1 MIAGS
6 GLWLSP
12 RPLVLASGSITRRDM
27 LSAAGIPVETVKP
40 SVDERAVEAPLLAAG
55 EAPARIARALAVAK
69 ASAVSA
75 LQPDRLVLG
84 ADQTLAC
91 AGEAFHKPADRAA
104 AARQI
109 AALAGHE
116 HDLHSAFALVRGGE
130 VLAEGHQ
137 TARLTMRPLTPAFI
151 ESYLDT
157 VGAAVLSSVGG
168 YQIEGLGAQLF
179 ERIEGDHFTILGLP
193 LLPVLAALRDLSV
206 LAR

>member
-6 GLWLSP
+6 DLWLP
-12 RPLVLASGSITRRDM
+12 PQALVLASGSITRRDM
-27 LSAAGIPVETVKP
+27 LMAAGVPVETVKP
-40 SVDERAVEAPLLAAG
+40 AVDERAVEAPLLASG
-55 EAPARIARALAVAK
+55 ESPARIALALAVAK

-75 LQPDRLVLG
+75 QQPDRLVLG

-104 AARQI
+104 AGRQI
-109 AALAGHE
+109 AALAGCDHE
-116 HDLHSAFALVRGGE
+116 LHSAFALVRAGE
-130 VLAEGHQ
+130 LLAKGHQ
-137 TARLTMRPLTPAFI
+137 TARLTMRPLTPGFI
-151 ESYLDT
+151 DAYLDA
-157 VGAAVLSSVGG
+157 VGGTALSSVGG

-193 LLPVLAALRDLSV
+193 LLLVLAALRDLSV

>member
-6 GLWLSP
+6 GLWLSQQ
-12 RPLVLASGSITRRDM
+12 PLVLASGSLTRRAM
-27 LSAAGIPVETVKP
+27 LMAAGVPVETVKP
-40 SVDERAVEAPLLAAG
+40 TVDERALEAPLLAAG
-55 EAPARIARALAVAK
+55 ESPARIALALAIAK
-69 ASAVSA
+69 ASAASV

-91 AGEAFHKPADRAA
+91 AGEAFHKPADHAA

-109 AALAGHE
+109 ASLAGRDHE
-116 HDLHSAFALVRGGE
+116 LHSAFALLRGGK

-151 ESYLDT
+151 DAYLDA
-157 VGAAVLSSVGG
+157 VGAAALASVGG

-193 LLPVLAALRDLSV
+193 LLPVLAALRNLSV

>member
-1 MIAGS
+1 MMAGS
-6 GLWLSP
+6 RLWIAP
-12 RPLVLASGSITRRDM
+12 RPLVLASGSLTRRDTLM
-27 LSAAGIPVETVKP
+27 AAGVPVETVKP
-40 SVDERAVEAPLLAAG
+40 AVDERAVEAPLLAAG
-55 EAPARIARALAVAK
+55 ESPARIALALAVAK

-75 LQPDRLVLG
+75 LHPDRLVLG

-109 AALAGHE
+109 AALAGRDHE
-116 HDLHSAFALVRGGE
+116 LHSAFALVRGGE
-130 VLAEGHQ
+130 LLAEGYQ

-151 ESYLDT
+151 DAYLDM
-157 VGAAVLSSVGG
+157 VGEAAFSSVGG

-179 ERIEGDHFTILGLP
+179 GRIEGDHFTILGLP

>member
-1 MIAGS
+1 MIAGFR
-6 GLWLSP
+6 LWLSP
-12 RPLVLASGSITRRDM
+12 QPLVLASGSTTRRDM
-27 LSAAGIPVETVKP
+27 LTVAGVPVETVKP
-40 SVDERAVEAPLLAAG
+40 AVDERAVEAPLLAAG
-55 EAPARIARALAVAK
+55 EPAARIALALAQAK

-75 LQPDRLVLG
+75 QQPDRLVLG
-84 ADQTLAC
+84 ADQTLAS

-109 AALAGHE
+109 AALAGRDHE
-116 HDLHSAFALVRGGE
+116 LHSAFALLRGGK

-137 TARLTMRPLTPAFI
+137 TARLTMRPLTPGFI

-157 VGAAVLSSVGG
+157 VGDAAFSSVGG

-193 LLPVLAALRDLSV
+193 LLPVLAALRDLSI

>member
-1 MIAGS
+1 MSRLS
-6 GLWLSP
+6 GLWLP
-12 RPLVLASGSITRRDM
+12 PQALVLASGSLTRRDM
-27 LSAAGIPVETVKP
+27 LMAASVPVETVKP
-40 SVDERAVEAPLLAAG
+40 AVDERAVEVPLLAAG
-55 EAPARIARALAVAK
+55 ESPARIALALAVAK

-75 LQPDRLVLG
+75 QQPDRLVLG

-91 AGEAFHKPADRAA
+91 AGEAFHKPGDRAA

-109 AALAGHE
+109 AALSGRDHE
-116 HDLHSAFALVRGGE
+116 LHSAFALVRGGA
-130 VLAEGHQ
+130 VLAQGHQ

-151 ESYLDT
+151 EAYLDT
-157 VGAAVLSSVGG
+157 VGDTAFSSVGG

-179 ERIEGDHFTILGLP
+179 ERIDGDHFTILGLP